1 MYVKGFMLFPKRILL
16 LVLTGAVILGCRRYA
31 LRGSGGFVL
40 QPGDLLL
47 QDLDGGPLCE
57 AIEKVTTGYQ
67 GENFSHVG
75 IVAQDERGRLV
86 VIEAVSAGVKATS
99 LQSFL
104 GRSFDK
110 EGRPK
115 VVVGRLKTTYRHLIP
130 PALKEALALRG
141 KPYDKVFAA
150 DNDAHYCSEL
160 VYEIFRRAN
169 KDVALFAAQPMTF
182 KDPGTGRTNPAWE
195 QYFAGLGVPIPEGEP
210 GINPGAIS
218 RSDILTIFHAYGTPS
233 RSGSGGAGNHISAPM
248 VRR

>member
-1 MYVKGFMLFPKRILL
+1 MYVKGFMLFPKRILW
-16 LVLTGAVILGCRRYA
+16 LVLIGVVILGCRRYA

-40 QPGDLLL
+40 QPGDLLF
-47 QDLDGGPLCE
+47 QDLDTGPLCE

-75 IVAQDERGRLV
+75 IAAQDERGKLV

-99 LQSFL
+99 LQDFL
-104 GRSFDK
+104 GRSLDK

-115 VVVGRLKTTYRHLIP
+115 VAVGRLKTDYCHLIP
-130 PALKEALALRG
+130 SAIKEALALRG

-150 DNDAHYCSEL
+150 DNDAYYCSEL

-169 KDVALFAAQPMTF
+169 KDVALFAVQPMTF
-182 KDPGTGRTNPAWE
+182 KDSETGRTDPAWE
-195 QYFAGLGVPIPEGEP
+195 QYFAGLGVPVPEGEP

-218 RSDILTIFHAYGTPS
+218 RSDVLIIFHAYGEPS
-233 RSGSGGAGNHISAPM
+233 RSGPGGAGNRVSVPM
-248 VRR
+248 VRQ